1 LASEALKKQK
11 RIPQVEIFTSE
22 HCYFCGKMEEILLDL
37 QKFYNFRIKKV
48 DVDKIPT
55 KDVLKLPTIRINGG
69 KDIIGFMPKEDLSAM
84 LVRQLYSKI

>member
-1 LASEALKKQK
+1 LESEAFKKQK
-11 RIPQVEIFTSE
+11 RIPQVELFTSE
-22 HCYFCGKMEEILLDL
+22 NCYFCGIMEGILLDL

-55 KDVLKLPTIRINGG
+55 KDIFKLPTIRINGG